1 MVKGPT
7 KAKKETSVKR
17 EARKSWTSSGLVKFP
32 KQEEKKQS
40 KRQKQAGES
49 LLENKLGKLPLVKF
63 KIIQG
68 NGKEIEPWKGQAANI
83 MEWMRN
89 SSAMLGEVRE
99 EIASYWKIEKDTP
112 VYFEDS
118 LVADTKMD
126 HAWFTS
132 EKDGR
137 QYNLAERLVPRAVQ
151 PGDRVRLTILGCC
164 SISNVEKA

>member
-1 MVKGPT
+1 MAKGRT
-7 KAKKETSVKR
+7 KAKKGTSDKVK
-17 EARKSWTSSGLVKFP
+17 KPT
-32 KQEEKKQS
+32 
-40 KRQKQAGES
+40 AGQS
-49 LLENKLGKLPLVKF
+49 LLEKKLGTLTLVKF

-68 NGKEIEPWKGQAANI
+68 DGKEIEPWKGQAANV

-89 SSAMLGEVRE
+89 SSAMIGETRE
-99 EIASYWKIEKDTP
+99 EIANYWKIEKDTP

-118 LVADTKMD
+118 LISNTKMD

-137 QYNLAERLVPRAVQ
+137 QYNLAERLVPRAIQ